1 MQAGKL
7 RHRIRIQAKVQDQD
21 EWGEP
26 LELWEDRWTSVPADI
41 RAVSGNEG
49 WTAQQVQSNVNTE
62 IEIRYR
68 RGVTAAMRAIHET
81 REQLAVSPQE
91 MTIYDIEW
99 IKPDRTGRR
108 ELVLMCVSRDNPGFR
123 SGTR

>member
-1 MQAGKL
+1 MQAGIL
-7 RHRIRIQAKVQDQD
+7 RHRIRIQRKIADQD

-26 LELWEDRWTSVPADI
+26 LELWEDVWTSVPADI
-41 RAVSGNEG
+41 RAVSGTEG
-49 WTAQQVQSNVNTE
+49 WTAQQVQSSVNTE

-68 RGVTAAMRAIHET
+68 RGVTAAMRIVHQT
-81 REQLAVSPQE
+81 RDQLAVSPQE

-108 ELVLMCVSRDNPGFR
+108 ELILYCVNRDNPGFR
-123 SGTR
+123 SGI

>member
-7 RHRIRIQAKVQDQD
+7 RHRVRIQKKVADKD
-21 EWGEP
+21 DWGEP
-26 LELWEDRWTSVPADI
+26 LEIWEDVWTGVPADI
-41 RAVSGNEG
+41 RAVSGTEG

-68 RGVTAAMRAIHET
+68 RGVTAAMRVIHET

-108 ELVLMCVSRDNPGFR
+108 ELILMCVCRDNPGFR
-123 SGTR
+123 SGT